1 MIHSIPENST
11 GTMRIVYLYTALTT
25 MGGADRILIQKANYL
40 AGQPGNEVYIVTD
53 SQEGRPYS
61 FPLSRQ
67 IKHLDLAVN
76 FSNMY
81 GHALF
86 INFFY
91 YMRFMRKYKKR
102 LEKLL
107 SQLQPDIV
115 ISTLGREMDFLT
127 SLKDGSRKIGEAHIA
142 RRYMRNLHLLEERG
156 GLSKIVAHYWRYN
169 QERKIKQLDALVV
182 LTQEDAANWASV
194 RQTTVIPNP
203 LTIHCEQKSLCTSKL
218 AISVGRL
225 SGQKGYDL
233 LIEAWRDV
241 AGKHPEWE
249 LRIYGEGEEKE
260 RLAQKIS
267 LYQLE
272 NCIRLCPPTR
282 HILEKYAESAFYILS
297 SRFEGFGL
305 VLTEAM
311 ACGLPCISFDCP
323 SGPAEIIRQHEDG
336 LLVEN
341 GNVKKLSENIC
352 YMIEHEKERK
362 EMGKKA
368 AENVQ
373 RFSSDRIMEQWK
385 SLFNSFISK
394 K

>member
-1 MIHSIPENST
+1 
-11 GTMRIVYLYTALTT
+11 MRIIYLYTAFTT

-40 AGQPGNEVYIVTD
+40 AEHLGHEVYIVTD
-53 SQEGRPYS
+53 SQEERPYS

-67 IKHLDLAVN
+67 IKHIDLAIN
-76 FSNMY
+76 FGNMY

-91 YMRFMRKYKKR
+91 YMQLMNKYKKR

-107 SQLQPDIV
+107 AELQPDIV

-142 RRYMRNLHLLEERG
+142 KKYMRNLHLLENRG
-156 GLSKIVAHYWRYN
+156 SIPKIIAHHWRHK
-169 QERKIKQLDALVV
+169 QEQKIKQLDAFVV
-182 LTQEDAANWASV
+182 LTDEDSGNWESV
-194 RQTTVIPNP
+194 RETTVIPNP
-203 LTIHCEQKSLCTSKL
+203 LTIQTAQKSLCTNKV

-225 SGQKGYDL
+225 SEQKGYDL
-233 LIEAWRDV
+233 LVEAWKDV
-241 AGKHPEWE
+241 TEKHPDWQ
-249 LRIYGEGEEKE
+249 LRIYGEGEWKD
-260 RLAQKIS
+260 RLLAKIA
-267 LYQLE
+267 LYHLE
-272 NCIRLCPPTR
+272 NHIRLCPPTR
-282 HILEKYAESAFYILS
+282 HIMERYTESAFYILS

-311 ACGLPCISFDCP
+311 ACGLPCVSFACP
-323 SGPAEIIRQHEDG
+323 SGPAEIIRQQEDG

-341 GNVKKLSENIC
+341 GNVKKLAESIN
-352 YMIEHEKERK
+352 YMIEHENVRK

-373 RFSSDRIMEQWK
+373 RFSESRIMEQWER
-385 SLFNSFISK
+385 LFNSLISEK
-394 K
+394 